1 MLRARLSAPRRP
13 QTAPDLRDRRAWR
26 QRLTHSRTH
35 FLFLNLGHFLDHL
48 FLLVFATAAALTLAR
63 DWGMSYAE
71 LIPYA
76 TPGFVA
82 FALCSIPAGW
92 LADKW
97 SRQGMMTIFFLGI
110 GVSAILTA
118 LADSPLQI
126 AFGLFAIGV
135 FAAIY
140 HPVGLALVV
149 HGRDRTG
156 VPLAIN
162 GIFGNLGVACAAL
175 ITGFLIDE
183 AGWRAAFVL
192 PGAASVLI
200 GIAYAMFV
208 RRARGSDTTAAAPA
222 TDSAAAETPVDE
234 RHVLVRLFTIIFFST
249 AVGGLIFQSTT
260 FSLPKVFDER
270 LGDIAGSA
278 SLIGGYAFVVFA
290 VAAFAQ
296 LVVGYLVDRH
306 SVRVVFA
313 FVAGLQAVFFAAMVQ
328 LTGVAALVVSIAF
341 MLVVFGQI
349 PINDVLVGRAT
360 KSAWRSRVFAL
371 RYVVTFS
378 TAAAAVPLIAWIHTR
393 GGFSALFLVLSVAAA
408 AIFVAVLMLPRS
420 RHTIGAGR
428 IKVTT

>member
-1 MLRARLSAPRRP
+1 MTR
-13 QTAPDLRDRRAWR
+13 
-26 QRLTHSRTH
+26 SRVH
-35 FLFLNLGHFLDHL
+35 FLFLNIGHFLDHL
-48 FLLVFATAAALTLAR
+48 FLLVFASAAALTLAR

-92 LADKW
+92 IADKW
-97 SRQGMMTIFFLGI
+97 NRQGMMAIFFVGI
-110 GVSAILTA
+110 GVSAILA
-118 LADSPLQI
+118 AQADTPLQI

-149 HGRDRTG
+149 QGRDRTG

-175 ITGFLIDE
+175 ITGFLIDWT
-183 AGWRAAFVL
+183 GWRAAFVL
-192 PGAASVLI
+192 PGAISVLV
-200 GIAYAMFV
+200 GIAYAAFV
-208 RRARGSDTTAAAPA
+208 IRARKSEAAIATVTAAASPPEAPA
-222 TDSAAAETPVDE
+222 QAPSQAPAAE
-234 RHVLVRLFTIIFFST
+234 RRILVRLFAIIFFST

-270 LGDIAGSA
+270 LGDLAGSA
-278 SLIGGYAFVVFA
+278 SQIGGYAFAVFA

-306 SVRVVFA
+306 SLRVVFA
-313 FVAGLQAVFFAAMVQ
+313 VVAGLQAVFFAAMVP
-328 LTGVAALVVSIAF
+328 LTGVAALVVSVAF

-360 KSAWRSRVFAL
+360 KSAWRSRAFAL

-378 TAAAAVPLIAWIHTR
+378 TSAAAVPLIAWVHTR
-393 GGFSALFLVLSVAAA
+393 GGFSTLFLVLSVAAA
-408 AIFVAVLMLPRS
+408 AIFFAVLLLPRS
-420 RHTIGAGR
+420 RHTAAGGR
-428 IKVTT
+428 SEPTI